1 MVARIETAN
10 GYDVTV
16 EGALMAVNFLLEQE
30 PAPGYYTPSR
40 LLGTDCIEKLPGSGS
55 MQIE

>member
-1 MVARIETAN
+1 
-10 GYDVTV
+10 
-16 EGALMAVNFLLEQE
+16 MAVNFLLEEE

-55 MQIE
+55 MRIE